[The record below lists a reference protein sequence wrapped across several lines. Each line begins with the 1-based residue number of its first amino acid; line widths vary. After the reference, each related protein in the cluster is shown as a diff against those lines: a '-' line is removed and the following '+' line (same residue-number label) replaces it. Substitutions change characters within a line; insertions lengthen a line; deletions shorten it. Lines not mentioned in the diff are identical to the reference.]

1 MVEATGAPI
10 VEYFAALEDPRIDRT
25 KRHKLLDIVTIAICG
40 TICGADNSVDIELFG
55 NCKEEWFKSFLELP
69 NGIPSHDTFGDVF
82 ARLDPEQFQH
92 CFIEWVQAVAQLTQ
106 GEVVAIDGKTVR
118 RSHDRTLGK
127 GAIHMVNVWASSN
140 GLALGQAK
148 VEEKSNEITA
158 SPKLL
163 QLLELAGCIVTIDAM
178 GCQKEIAQQI
188 IEAQADYLLAVRK
201 NQGQLYEDV
210 RDLFE
215 GAQEFDFEGV
225 PYDFAR
231 PVNKNHGR
239 LETRQCWVIT
249 DPDCLDYIQTR
260 QQWAKLNA
268 VVKVTAQREMA
279 TGTSVQSRYYISSLA
294 SQAKT
299 LLEAARSHWGIEN
312 SLHWSLDVTFRED
325 HSRVRKDH
333 GPQNLAVL
341 RQIALNMLKQETTL
355 KRGVQGKR
363 LKAGWVEDYLLEV
376 LRTGQFQLNQRSGH
390 CVRREQGACPSVLQ
404 RGDQR
409 QEPLCPGPDLR
420 PRSGG
425 PHTPAGVPSR
435 RRGDQAAHGQVH
447 RHLSRRSADHR
458 GPDRGRR

>member
-10 VEYFAALEDPRIDRT
+10 VEYFAALDDPRIDRT

-40 TICGADNSVDIELFG
+40 TICGADNWVDIELFG

-140 GLALGQAK
+140 GLALGQTK

-158 SPKLL
+158 IPKLL
-163 QLLELAGCIVTIDAM
+163 HMLDLTGCIVTIDAM
-178 GCQKEIAQQI
+178 GCQKEIAREI
-188 IEAQADYLLAVRK
+188 VEVQADYLLAVKK

-215 GAQEFDFEGV
+215 GAQEFDFEAV

-231 PVNKNHGR
+231 TVSKNHGR

-312 SLHWSLDVTFRED
+312 NLHWSLDVTFRED

-355 KRGVQGKR
+355 KPGIQGKR

-376 LRTGQFQLNQRSGH
+376 LLG
-390 CVRREQGACPSVLQ
+390 
-404 RGDQR
+404 
-409 QEPLCPGPDLR
+409 
-420 PRSGG
+420 
-425 PHTPAGVPSR
+425 
-435 RRGDQAAHGQVH
+435 
-447 RHLSRRSADHR
+447 
-458 GPDRGRR
+458 